1 MENLQKFLK
10 SGKGIRTVV
19 ILGILGMC
27 LILVSSIIPKS
38 RDEPTT
44 TAPAESDLKTYA
56 ENYRLNLQND
66 IAEMLGKMEGVGDAE
81 VLLTVSSTEETVYTN
96 SKLTEKIVMPPVN
109 GAFIICTGGKSFAV
123 QEKVISAVSSALGL
137 PTNRIYVASNK

>member
-1 MENLQKFLK
+1 MENIQKFLK

-44 TAPAESDLKTYA
+44 TAPESDLKTYA
-56 ENYRLNLQND
+56 ENYRLTLQND
-66 IAEMLGKMEGVGDAE
+66 IAEMLSKMEGVGEAE
-81 VLLTVSSTEETVYTN
+81 VLLTVSSTEETVYTS
-96 SKLTEKIVMPPVN
+96 SKLTEKIVMPPIN

-137 PTNRIYVASNK
+137 PTNRIYVASNG